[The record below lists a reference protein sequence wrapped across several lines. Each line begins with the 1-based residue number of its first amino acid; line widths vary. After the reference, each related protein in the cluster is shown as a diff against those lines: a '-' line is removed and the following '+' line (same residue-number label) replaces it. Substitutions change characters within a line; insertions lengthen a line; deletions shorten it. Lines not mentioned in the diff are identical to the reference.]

1 MKAIGIIGYH
11 HSGKTTLATALISAL
26 CARGFKVSSLKDIH
40 NAAYRADSENSN
52 SWKHAQAGASRV
64 LARGTVDS
72 ALVITPSPSLSE
84 ALPLLTADWLV
95 IEGLKTAA
103 VPKLVCADNEQHL
116 EELVDDTC
124 IGISGRIADKLETWR
139 GLPVFCLQKHM
150 DYLMQTVLE
159 RCFPIL
165 PQSDPECCS
174 ACGKN
179 CHAMASDIL
188 QRRARRED
196 CVQDSAKDLRLF
208 VGSQEIVIVPFVQ
221 KLLRDN
227 IVAFVNN
234 LKGIDPDAPI
244 KIEINR

>member
-11 HSGKTTLATALISAL
+11 HTGKTTLATALISAL
-26 CARGFKVSSLKDIH
+26 KARGYQVSSLKDIH
-40 NAAYRADSENSN
+40 SDAYRADSEGSN

-72 ALVITPSPSLSE
+72 ALVITPSPSLPE

-95 IEGLKTAA
+95 IEGMKHAA
-103 VPKLVCADNEQHL
+103 VPKLVCADTEQHL

-124 IGISGRIADKLETWR
+124 IGISGRIADKLESWR

-150 DYLMQTVLE
+150 EALMQTVLE

-165 PQSDPECCS
+165 PQSDPECCM
-174 ACGKN
+174 ACGKD
-179 CHAMASDIL
+179 CHTMAADIL
-188 QRRARRED
+188 QGRAWRED
-196 CVQDSAKDLRLF
+196 CVLDGAKDLRLY
-208 VGSQEIVIVPFVQ
+208 VGNREIVIVPFVQ

-227 IVAFVNN
+227 IVSFINN

-244 KIEINR
+244 KIEIHR